1 MRRSEPACPRPFA
14 AAALLLAALATLVT
28 LPAESAGLTLRTLR
42 IESTPPGAE
51 VVLIG
56 GTAGRTPLTVGERD
70 IYPNDYP
77 DTRAHLYGTVTL
89 RRDGC
94 ETLVHRVMLGDI
106 ERGLNVALKCKD
118 QAVAAS
124 AAGRAV
130 NPVPAMTVDAQS
142 PAPDAAAA
150 RRLRQLQV
158 LQELLDD
165 GLLSP
170 AEEQRIRRRL
180 LDGPSP

>member
-14 AAALLLAALATLVT
+14 AAALLLLAALAA
-28 LPAESAGLTLRTLR
+28 LPVESAGLTLRTLR

-56 GTAGRTPLTVGERD
+56 GAAGRTPLTVGERD

-77 DTRAHLYGTVTL
+77 DKLAHLYGTVTL

-94 ETLVHRVMLGDI
+94 ETLVHRVTLGDI
-106 ERGLNVALKCKD
+106 ERGLDVAMKCKD
-118 QAVAAS
+118 SAVAAS
-124 AAGRAV
+124 SAGRAA
-130 NPVPAMTVDAQS
+130 NPAPAMTVDAQS
-142 PAPDAAAA
+142 PVPDAAAV

-180 LDGPSP
+180 LDGPAP

>member
-1 MRRSEPACPRPFA
+1 MRRSERGRPRPIA
-14 AAALLLAALATLVT
+14 AAALLLLVALAAR
-28 LPAESAGLTLRTLR
+28 PAESAGLTLRTLR

-77 DTRAHLYGTVTL
+77 DELAHLYGTVTL

-94 ETLVHRVMLGDI
+94 ETVAHRVTLDDI
-106 ERGLNVALKCKD
+106 QRGLNVALKCD
-118 QAVAAS
+118 GPAAAS
-124 AAGRAV
+124 SSAADLA
-130 NPVPAMTVDAQS
+130 PARPGDVQS
-142 PAPDAAAA
+142 PPRDAAA

-180 LDGPSP
+180 LDGPSQGGRAPR

>member
-1 MRRSEPACPRPFA
+1 MRRSEPACLRPFA
-14 AAALLLAALATLVT
+14 ATALLLAALVA
-28 LPAESAGLTLRTLR
+28 LPAESAGLALRSLR

-56 GTAGRTPLTVGERD
+56 GTAGRTPLSVGERD

-89 RRDGC
+89 RHDGC
-94 ETLVHRVMLGDI
+94 ETLVHRVTLDDI
-106 ERGLNVALKCKD
+106 ERGLIVALKCKD
-118 QAVAAS
+118 SAGAA
-124 AAGRAV
+124 ATAGRAA
-130 NPVPAMTVDAQS
+130 NPVPARPVDAQS
-142 PAPDAAAA
+142 PAPDAAA

>member
-1 MRRSEPACPRPFA
+1 MRRSEPACLRPSA
-14 AAALLLAALATLVT
+14 AGALLLAALAV
-28 LPAESAGLTLRTLR
+28 LPAESAGLTLRSLR

-51 VVLIG
+51 VMLIG

-77 DTRAHLYGTVTL
+77 DKLAHLYGTVTL

-94 ETLVHRVMLGDI
+94 ETVVHRVTLDDI
-106 ERGLNVALKCKD
+106 ERGLNVAMKCGGP
-118 QAVAAS
+118 AAAS
-124 AAGRAV
+124 SAANLA
-130 NPVPAMTVDAQS
+130 PARRVDAQS
-142 PAPDAAAA
+142 PPPDAAAA

>member
-1 MRRSEPACPRPFA
+1 MRRSELAGPRPIDA
-14 AAALLLAALATLVT
+14 AALLLLAALAA
-28 LPAESAGLTLRTLR
+28 LPVESAGLTLRTLR

-56 GTAGRTPLTVGERD
+56 GAAGRTPLTVGERD

-77 DTRAHLYGTVTL
+77 DERAHLYGTVTL

-94 ETLVHRVMLGDI
+94 ETVVHRVTLDDI
-106 ERGLNVALKCKD
+106 ARGLNVALKCD
-118 QAVAAS
+118 GPAAAAS
-124 AAGRAV
+124 SAV
-130 NPVPAMTVDAQS
+130 NPAPARPVDAQS
-142 PAPDAAAA
+142 PPPDAAA
-150 RRLRQLQV
+150 RRLRQLQL

-180 LDGPSP
+180 LDGPTP

>member
-14 AAALLLAALATLVT
+14 AAALLLLAALAP

-77 DTRAHLYGTVTL
+77 DRLAHLYGTVTL

-94 ETLVHRVMLGDI
+94 EPLVHRVTLDDI
-106 ERGLNVALKCKD
+106 ERGLSVALKCRD
-118 QAVAAS
+118 PAMAAS
-124 AAGRAV
+124 SEGGAM
-130 NPVPAMTVDAQS
+130 NPAPARPVGAQS

-170 AEEQRIRRRL
+170 AEELRIRRRL
-180 LDGPSP
+180 LDGPPP